1 MLMLAQVGLVLA
13 ALALPSQ
20 TSHVDGTG
28 EWDIIMMYNARTKA
42 ETIAVTSSGAII
54 QLNADG
60 DPVVIT
66 ARDHNC
72 RAKPLIL
79 QVDGGRPVLL
89 GEGGRRSVPYAM
101 RLMLAGKQAVLAYY
115 TEPCEA
121 IQRAEIELA
130 GLSQT
135 LQKARKLPESER
147 KSLEG
152 QIQAEIEAAE
162 KAEAEKRMSEDPSG
176 ELLSAAR
183 AGDVVHVIA
192 SLDSGADVNVATE
205 GNGYTALI
213 WAASRGYTETVLLLI
228 EGGANLDLQA
238 ADGQTALMRSADNG
252 HFDVVKILIE
262 SGADLNIQTDRGV
275 TALRLA
281 TLKNHV
287 RIIDLLTV
295 SGAR

>member
-1 MLMLAQVGLVLA
+1 MLAQVGLVLI
-13 ALALPSQ
+13 ALAFSQ
-20 TSHVDGTG
+20 SGQAPHVNGTG
-28 EWDIIMMYNARTKA
+28 DWDIIMMYNPGTKT
-42 ETIAVTSSGAII
+42 ETIALTSSGVII

-60 DPVVIT
+60 DPVVVT

-79 QVDGGRPVLL
+79 RVDGGRAVLL
-89 GEGGRRSVPYAM
+89 GEGGRRSVPFAM
-101 RLMLAGKQAVLAYY
+101 RLMLAGKKAVLAYY

-121 IQRAEIELA
+121 VQHAEVDLA
-130 GLSQT
+130 GVSET
-135 LQKARKLPESER
+135 LQKARNLPKSER
-147 KSLEG
+147 ESLEA

-162 KAEAEKRMSEDPSG
+162 RAEAERRLSENPSG
-176 ELLSAAR
+176 ELLRAAR

-213 WAASRGYTETVLLLI
+213 WAASRGYTETVRLLL
-228 EGGANLDLQA
+228 EGGADMNLLA
-238 ADGQTALMRSADNG
+238 ADGQTALMRAADNG
-252 HFDVVKILIE
+252 HFDVVKVLVDN
-262 SGADLNIQTDRGV
+262 GADVNIQTDRGI

-287 RIIDLLTV
+287 RIVDLLTIH
-295 SGAR
+295 GAQ